1 MDQEMKIELH
11 STTCS
16 CRGGAWAMAGA
27 SSSSPC
33 SGGIGTE
40 TAVLALSAWRSLGKP
55 ANLEQ
60 SRQATARVEKG
71 ERREFPR
78 YEATLRIR
86 IARIPTWR
94 DPSSQVEETVTDVV
108 AKGGALVRS
117 RMAIEKADV
126 LSFEVGTDY
135 KTRAEVMYVS
145 TSSSDGLLRLGL
157 RFLDAPLPDRLIP
170 ADATPLP

>member
-1 MDQEMKIELH
+1 MDQELKIELH
-11 STTCS
+11 STACS
-16 CRGGAWAMAGA
+16 CRGGAWAMSGGA
-27 SSSSPC
+27 PSSPC
-33 SGGIGTE
+33 PGGIGVE
-40 TAVLALSAWRSLGKP
+40 TAVLSLADWRAQGKP

-60 SRQATARVEKG
+60 SRQAAARAQGG

-94 DPSSQVEETVTDVV
+94 DPSDQAEETVTDVV

-117 RMAIEKADV
+117 RMAVEKGDV
-126 LSFEVGTDY
+126 LSFEVGKDY

-145 TSSSDGLLRLGL
+145 TSSGDGILRLGL
-157 RFLDAPLPDRLIP
+157 RFLDSPLPDRLITS
-170 ADATPLP
+170 DAKPLP